1 MAGEVVKACSTC
13 KYREVGG
20 RGCTRTAK
28 PRVCL
33 GTGIEMEYN
42 LWELRQVRKDS
53 GEHASYYEVDITR
66 PTSGGAAYKAECQ
79 DIIEALKMDFNEG
92 NAFKALWR
100 RAAARL
106 GNVKKGNEDPL
117 YDAQKIKFYGT
128 RILEQEEN
136 KCKTRT

>member
-1 MAGEVVKACSTC
+1 MAGEVMITRKECASCAHNTEEGCAHRYWQLCSDSVTQY
-13 KYREVGG
+13 KFWKRAVMAQPE
-20 RGCTRTAK
+20 
-28 PRVCL
+28 
-33 GTGIEMEYN
+33 N
-42 LWELRQVRKDS
+42 S
-53 GEHASYYEVDITR
+53 GEHGAYYEIAIQR
-66 PTSGGAAYKAECQ
+66 PKSGGAAYKAECQ

-136 KCKTRT
+136 K

>member
-1 MAGEVVKACSTC
+1 MAGEVMIIRKECASCARNTVEGCIQVVWERKLRLDSATQC
-13 KYREVGG
+13 K
-20 RGCTRTAK
+20 
-28 PRVCL
+28 
-33 GTGIEMEYN
+33 
-42 LWELRQVRKDS
+42 LWKRRYGAAGNS
-53 GEHASYYEVDITR
+53 GEHGAYYEIAIQR
-66 PTSGGAAYKAECQ
+66 PKSGGAAYKAECQ

-136 KCKTRT
+136 K

>member
-13 KYREVGG
+13 KYRG
-20 RGCTRTAK
+20 RGCTHPAK
-28 PRVCL
+28 PLVCL

-42 LWELRQVRKDS
+42 LWESASVSLPENS
-53 GEHASYYEVDITR
+53 GAHAEYYELTIQR
-66 PTSGGAAYKAECQ
+66 PKSGGAAYKAECQ

-106 GNVKKGNEDPL
+106 GKVKKGNEDPL

-136 KCKTRT
+136 K